1 MALKT
6 YDMICI
12 FPTSLSEEALG
23 DVLTRVDDEIGRLGG
38 QVVSKQP
45 MGERVFARPM
55 KKRDA
60 GIYMNLRCE
69 LEPISVETLR
79 ARLKLVDDLFRTQI
93 LAADPVA
100 EAAAAAAAE
109 EAAAVAAAKAA
120 AKAEASVEEVVV
132 DG

>member
-12 FPTSLSEEALG
+12 FPTSLSEEALS
-23 DVLTRVDDEIGRLGG
+23 DVLTRMDDEVGKLGG

-45 MGERVFARPM
+45 MGERVFARQM

-60 GIYMNLRCE
+60 GLYMTIRCD
-69 LEPISVETLR
+69 LEPTSVVALR
-79 ARLKLVDDLFRTQI
+79 ARLKLVDDLFRSQI
-93 LAADPVA
+93 LVA
-100 EAAAAAAAE
+100 EPE
-109 EAAAVAAAKAA
+109 
-120 AKAEASVEEVVV
+120 AEADEAPVEEVVV

>member
-23 DVLTRVDDEIGRLGG
+23 DVLTRIDDEIGRLSG

-45 MGERVFARPM
+45 MGERVFARRM

-60 GIYMNLRCE
+60 GIYMTLRCE
-69 LEPISVETLR
+69 LEPTSVDALR
-79 ARLKLVDDLFRTQI
+79 GRLKLVDDLFRAQI
-93 LAADPVA
+93 LVAEPEAAPEADEAADAP
-100 EAAAAAAAE
+100 
-109 EAAAVAAAKAA
+109 
-120 AKAEASVEEVVV
+120 VEEVVV

>member
-23 DVLTRVDDEIGRLGG
+23 DVLTRVDDEIGKLGG
-38 QVVSKQP
+38 QVVAKQP

-55 KKRDA
+55 NKRDA
-60 GIYMNLRCE
+60 GIYMTLRCE
-69 LEPISVETLR
+69 LEPGSVDALR
-79 ARLKLVDDLFRTQI
+79 GRLKLVDDLFRAQI
-93 LAADPVA
+93 LVAEPVA
-100 EAAAAAAAE
+100 ETVE
-109 EAAAVAAAKAA
+109 EES
-120 AKAEASVEEVVV
+120 AEAPLEEVVV

>member
-23 DVLTRVDDEIGRLGG
+23 DVLTRVDDEIGRVGG
-38 QVVSKQP
+38 KVLSKQP

-60 GIYMNLRCE
+60 GIYMNVRCE
-69 LEPISVETLR
+69 LEPTGVDTLR
-79 ARLKLVDDLFRTQI
+79 ARLKLVDNLFRTQI
-93 LAADPVA
+93 LVADPVA
-100 EAAAAAAAE
+100 EAAAAAEE
-109 EAAAVAAAKAA
+109 EAAAQAEAEAAAKA
-120 AKAEASVEEVVV
+120 KAPVEEVVV

>member
-12 FPTSLSEEALG
+12 FPTSLNEEALG
-23 DVLTRVDDEIGRLGG
+23 DVLTRIDDEIGRLNGH
-38 QVVSKQP
+38 VVSKQP

-60 GIYMNLRCE
+60 GIYMTLRCE
-69 LEPISVETLR
+69 LEPDSVDTLR
-79 ARLKLVDDLFRTQI
+79 RRLKLVDDLFRTQV
-93 LAADPVA
+93 LVA
-100 EAAAAAAAE
+100 EPAAAE
-109 EAAAVAAAKAA
+109 VEAAP
-120 AKAEASVEEVVV
+120 AEEEVVV

>member
-12 FPTSLSEEALG
+12 FPTSLNEEALG
-23 DVLTRVDDEIGRLGG
+23 DVLTRIDDEIGRLGG

-55 KKRDA
+55 KKSDA
-60 GIYMNLRCE
+60 GIYMTLRCE
-69 LEPISVETLR
+69 LETGSVDTLR
-79 ARLKLVDDLFRTQI
+79 GRLKLVDDLFRAQI
-93 LAADPVA
+93 LVA
-100 EAAAAAAAE
+100 EPESAAE
-109 EAAAVAAAKAA
+109 EAEAATEDAP
-120 AKAEASVEEVVV
+120 VEEVVV

>member
-23 DVLTRVDDEIGRLGG
+23 DVLTRIDDEIGKLGG

-45 MGERVFARPM
+45 MGERMFARQM

-60 GIYMNLRCE
+60 GIYMTLRCE
-69 LEPISVETLR
+69 LDPTSVDTLR
-79 ARLKLVDDLFRTQI
+79 ARLKLVDDLFRSQI
-93 LAADPVA
+93 LVA
-100 EAAAAAAAE
+100 EPETEEAE
-109 EAAAVAAAKAA
+109 EAEEAVAA
-120 AKAEASVEEVVV
+120 EAPVEEVVV

>member
-12 FPTSLSEEALG
+12 FPTSLDEEALG
-23 DVLTRVDDEIGRLGG
+23 DVRTRIDDEIGRLNG

-55 KKRDA
+55 KKKDA
-60 GIYMNLRCE
+60 GIYMTLRCE
-69 LEPISVETLR
+69 LEPTSVDALR
-79 ARLKLVDDLFRTQI
+79 GRLKLVDDLFRAQI
-93 LAADPVA
+93 LVA
-100 EAAAAAAAE
+100 EPEGAAAE
-109 EAAAVAAAKAA
+109 EEAAA
-120 AKAEASVEEVVV
+120 EAPMEEVVV